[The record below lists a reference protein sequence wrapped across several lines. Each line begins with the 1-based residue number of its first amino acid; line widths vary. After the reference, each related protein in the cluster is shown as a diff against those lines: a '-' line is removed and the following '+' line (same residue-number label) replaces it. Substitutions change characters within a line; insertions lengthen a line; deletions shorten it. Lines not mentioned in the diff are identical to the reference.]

1 MSKFGIALMTAAA
14 ISLLSGCQAA
24 KEKHPTQEE
33 LIRQM
38 QQAGRGP
45 GYAHTAAGQS
55 HAGSTDAL
63 RLHAQRGGYGSIA
76 QQRTLPGKICSVRL
90 SLNRSAKLTG
100 LQQEGA
106 IRRSAR

>member
-38 QQAGRGP
+38 QQRP
-45 GYAHTAAGQS
+45 
-55 HAGSTDAL
+55 
-63 RLHAQRGGYGSIA
+63 RPRI
-76 QQRTLPGKICSVRL
+76 RTHCR
-90 SLNRSAKLTG
+90 RAKP
-100 LQQEGA
+100 
-106 IRRSAR
+106 RRSN